1 MLLDLGFPVLA
12 LALVVA
18 LVGIV
23 LAMVGAR
30 RDDLA
35 LVASARNAVLTV
47 AALVLLAAVLLWIAL
62 LTDQF
67 QFEYVASHVER
78 DLSPFYKFSALWG
91 GQAGSLLFWTLILS
105 GYSAFAM
112 IGFRNQHR
120 QLMPYVIATLL
131 TTSAFFLVIVI
142 FAANPFKKLGFMPA
156 DGAGL
161 NPLLQNYWMVIH
173 PIGLY
178 LGYVGMAV
186 PFAFAVAALAA
197 KQLGN
202 TWIRSIRRWTL
213 VPWLFL
219 SLGILMGSQ
228 WAYIELGWG
237 GYWAWDAVENA
248 SLLPWLTA
256 TAFLHSIVI
265 QERRGMLKVWNLVLV
280 FLTYEL
286 VLIGTFITRSGVIE
300 SVHAFALSNVGPLFL
315 GFIALSIFGFLWLL
329 LDRLPLLRSDNELDS
344 MLSRESGFLFNNVV
358 FVGIAFATFFGTTF
372 PMFSE
377 LLTGNKIS
385 VAAPWFNKV
394 NGPIFV
400 VLLILMGA
408 GPLLGWRRSTKETLR
423 KNFQW
428 PLLATAVVPLLL
440 FVLGLRDALP
450 LVGFA
455 LCTFVLATI
464 LQEFVRGASAR
475 RRITGE
481 AWPRALVNLTQK
493 NQRRYGG
500 YIVHLG
506 IIMRALGILGNSF
519 FQLETQGTLKPGESL
534 TIKNYVVTYNGL
546 RQIQQLT
553 HTEVFAPL
561 QVTRNGQ
568 PIGVVQPRKNLYF
581 KTPDQPTSEV
591 GLRIFP
597 TEDLYAVLAGWDS
610 NGDTASFKL
619 FVNPLMVFLWIGGL
633 VLALGTLVAL
643 WPHTI
648 AVRSAAVA
656 PAAAQPKH
664 A

>member
-23 LAMVGAR
+23 LAMIGAR

-35 LVASARNAVLTV
+35 LVASARNAVLAV

-156 DGAGL
+156 DGTGL

-202 TWIRSIRRWTL
+202 TWISSIRRWTL

-372 PMFSE
+372 
-377 LLTGNKIS
+377 
-385 VAAPWFNKV
+385 
-394 NGPIFV
+394 
-400 VLLILMGA
+400 
-408 GPLLGWRRSTKETLR
+408 LR
-423 KNFQW
+423 
-428 PLLATAVVPLLL
+428 TAD
-440 FVLGLRDALP
+440 RQQN
-450 LVGFA
+450 
-455 LCTFVLATI
+455 I
-464 LQEFVRGASAR
+464 
-475 RRITGE
+475 
-481 AWPRALVNLTQK
+481 
-493 NQRRYGG
+493 GG
-500 YIVHLG
+500 
-506 IIMRALGILGNSF
+506 R
-519 FQLETQGTLKPGESL
+519 T
-534 TIKNYVVTYNGL
+534 
-546 RQIQQLT
+546 
-553 HTEVFAPL
+553 
-561 QVTRNGQ
+561 
-568 PIGVVQPRKNLYF
+568 VVQ
-581 KTPDQPTSEV
+581 
-591 GLRIFP
+591 
-597 TEDLYAVLAGWDS
+597 
-610 NGDTASFKL
+610 
-619 FVNPLMVFLWIGGL
+619 
-633 VLALGTLVAL
+633 
-643 WPHTI
+643 
-648 AVRSAAVA
+648 
-656 PAAAQPKH
+656 
-664 A
+664 

>member
-18 LVGIV
+18 IIGIA
-23 LAMVGAR
+23 LALLGGR

-35 LVASARNAVLTV
+35 LVASARNAVFAV
-47 AALVLLAAVLLWIAL
+47 AALVLTAAVLLWIAL
-62 LTDQF
+62 LTNQF

-78 DLSPFYKFSALWG
+78 NLPVFYKFSALWG

-105 GYSAFAM
+105 GYSTLAM

-131 TTSAFFLVIVI
+131 TTTAFFLVIVI
-142 FAANPFKKLGFMPA
+142 FAANPFKKLGFVPA
-156 DGAGL
+156 DGTGL

-186 PFAFAVAALAA
+186 PFAFAVAALAT

-213 VPWLFL
+213 IPWLFL

-300 SVHAFALSNVGPLFL
+300 SVHAFALSNVGPIFL
-315 GFIALSIFGFLWLL
+315 GFIAFSIFGYLWLL

-377 LLTGNKIS
+377 LITGNKIS

-394 NGPIFV
+394 NGPILV

-408 GPLLGWRRSTKETLR
+408 GPLLGWRRSTPATLR
-423 KNFQW
+423 ENFQW
-428 PLLATAVVPLLL
+428 PLLATVIAPALL
-440 FVLGLRDALP
+440 FVFGIRDALP
-450 LVGFA
+450 LVGLA

-464 LQEFVRGASAR
+464 VQEFARGAGAR

-481 AWPRALVNLTQK
+481 SWPRALINLTQK

-506 IIMRALGILGNSF
+506 IIMMALGIIGNTF
-519 FQLETQGTLKPGESL
+519 FQMEAQGTLKRGESL
-534 TIKNYVVTYNGL
+534 AIKDYVLTYSGL
-546 RQIQQLT
+546 RQVQQPT
-553 HTEVFAPL
+553 HTEVLAPL

-568 PIGVVQPRKNLYF
+568 DIGFVQPQKNLYF

-591 GLRIFP
+591 GLRIFA
-597 TEDLYAVLAGWDS
+597 TEDLYAVLAGWDG
-610 NGDTASFKL
+610 NGESASFKV
-619 FVNPLMVFLWIGGL
+619 FVNPLMIFLWLGGL
-633 VLALGTLVAL
+633 VLALGTLTSL
-643 WPHTI
+643 WPHTQSVRKAASVPS
-648 AVRSAAVA
+648 AV
-656 PAAAQPKH
+656 QPKR

>member
-18 LVGIV
+18 VVGIV
-23 LAMVGAR
+23 LALLGAR
-30 RDDLA
+30 RDDPN
-35 LVASARNAVLTV
+35 LVASARNAVLAV
-47 AALVLLAAVLLWIAL
+47 AGLVLFAAVLLWIAL

-67 QFEYVASHVER
+67 QFEYVASHIER
-78 DLSPFYKFSALWG
+78 NLSPFYKFSALWG

-105 GYSAFAM
+105 AYSTFAM

-120 QLMPYVIATLL
+120 HLMPYVIATLL
-131 TTSAFFLVIVI
+131 ATSAFFLVIVL
-142 FAANPFKKLGFMPA
+142 FAANPFQKLGFTPA
-156 DGAGL
+156 DGVGL

-186 PFAFAVAALAA
+186 PFAFAVAALAT

-202 TWIRSIRRWTL
+202 AWIRSIRRWTL
-213 VPWLFL
+213 IPWLFL
-219 SLGILMGSQ
+219 SLGILLGSQ

-256 TAFLHSIVI
+256 TALLHSIVI
-265 QERRGMLKVWNLVLV
+265 QERRGMLKVWNLALV

-315 GFIALSIFGFLWLL
+315 GFIALSMLGFLWLL

-408 GPLLGWRRSTKETLR
+408 GPLLGWRRSTQETLR

-428 PLLATAVVPLLL
+428 PLLATLIAPLLL
-440 FVLGLRDALP
+440 FLFGLRDALP

-455 LCTFVLATI
+455 LCTFVLSTI
-464 LQEFVRGASAR
+464 VQEFARGAAAR

-481 AWPRALVNLTQK
+481 SWPTALLNLTQK

-506 IIMRALGILGNSF
+506 IIMMALGIIGNSF
-519 FQLETQGTLKPGESL
+519 FQQEIQGTLKPGESL
-534 TIKNYVVTYNGL
+534 TIKNYVVTYTGL
-546 RQIQQLT
+546 RQIQQPT
-553 HTEVFAPL
+553 HTEVVAPL
-561 QVTRNGQ
+561 QVTRSGR
-568 PIGVVQPRKNLYF
+568 PIGLLQPQKNLYF

-591 GLRIFP
+591 GLRIFL
-597 TEDLYAVLAGWDS
+597 TEDLYAVLAGWDN
-610 NGDTASFKL
+610 NGDAASFKL
-619 FVNPLMVFLWIGGL
+619 FVNPLMVFLWLGGL
-633 VLALGTLVAL
+633 VLVLGTLVAL
-643 WPHTI
+643 WPHTA
-648 AVRSAAVA
+648 AVR
-656 PAAAQPKH
+656 AAAALPAHSKT

>member
-1 MLLDLGFPVLA
+1 
-12 LALVVA
+12 
-18 LVGIV
+18 
-23 LAMVGAR
+23 
-30 RDDLA
+30 
-35 LVASARNAVLTV
+35 
-47 AALVLLAAVLLWIAL
+47 
-62 LTDQF
+62 
-67 QFEYVASHVER
+67 
-78 DLSPFYKFSALWG
+78 
-91 GQAGSLLFWTLILS
+91 
-105 GYSAFAM
+105 M

-131 TTSAFFLVIVI
+131 TTTAFFLVIVI
-142 FAANPFKKLGFMPA
+142 FAANPFKKLGFVPA
-156 DGAGL
+156 DGTGL

-186 PFAFAVAALAA
+186 PFAFGVAALAT

-300 SVHAFALSNVGPLFL
+300 SVHAFALSNVGPIFL
-315 GFIALSIFGFLWLL
+315 SFIALSIFGYLWLL
-329 LDRLPLLRSDNELDS
+329 LDRLPMLRSDNELDS

-394 NGPIFV
+394 NGPILI

-408 GPLLGWRRSTKETLR
+408 GPLLGWRRSTREALR
-423 KNFQW
+423 ANFQW
-428 PLLATAVVPLLL
+428 PLLATAAVPVLL
-440 FVLGLRDALP
+440 FVLGIRDALP

-464 LQEFVRGASAR
+464 VQEFARGASAR

-481 AWPRALVNLTQK
+481 SWLRALINLTQK

-506 IIMRALGILGNSF
+506 IIMMALGIIGNTF
-519 FQLETQGTLKPGESL
+519 FQLETQGTLKRGESL
-534 TIKNYVVTYNGL
+534 TIKNYVLTYQGL
-546 RQIQQLT
+546 RQVAQPT
-553 HTEVFAPL
+553 HTEVLAPL
-561 QVTRNGQ
+561 MVTRDGKN
-568 PIGVVQPRKNLYF
+568 IGVVQPQKNLYF

-597 TEDLYAVLAGWDS
+597 AEDLYAVLAGWEG
-610 NGDTASFKL
+610 NGESASFKV
-619 FVNPLMVFLWIGGL
+619 FVNPLMIFLWLGGL
-633 VLALGTLVAL
+633 VLALGTLTSL
-643 WPHTI
+643 WPHTQ
-648 AVRSAAVA
+648 AMRVSASMPSSV
-656 PAAAQPKH
+656 QPKR